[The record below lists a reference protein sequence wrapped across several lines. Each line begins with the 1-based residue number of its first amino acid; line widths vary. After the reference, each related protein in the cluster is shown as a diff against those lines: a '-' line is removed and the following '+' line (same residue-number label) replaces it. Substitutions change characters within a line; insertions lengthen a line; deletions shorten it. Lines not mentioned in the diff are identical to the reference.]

1 MTQLPVRDGTAYGE
15 IRAPLD
21 KAKLVPY
28 LEANVAGFKGPL
40 DIKQFGVSNSARY
53 SDPSSDSP
61 TPRTSS
67 RRRPRAMCSAARRP
81 ASS

>member
-1 MTQLPVRDGTAYGE
+1 MFAAKDGTAYGE

-40 DIKQFGVSNSARY
+40 DIKQFGVSHH
-53 SDPSSDSP
+53 PQHL
-61 TPRTSS
+61 
-67 RRRPRAMCSAARRP
+67 
-81 ASS
+81 